1 MSEFS
6 LLCRDRDLAAYA
18 VVGVA
23 MVAMSYLNL
32 GEVEKAQ
39 NLLQGA

>member
-1 MSEFS
+1 MTEFS
-6 LLCRDRDLAAYA
+6 LLCRE
-18 VVGVA
+18 VGVA
-23 MVAMSYLNL
+23 MVAVSSLNL